1 MIYIGV
7 RFGTIELIRSI
18 NSRIYEVQQTIV
30 DCVSNQC
37 ADQPD
42 NCQEMVKVAKAQL
55 SVRLLISMAKQ
66 IVQEKI
72 LHQIYNNPLQ
82 KARLCQWWYRFR
94 YSVAGSA
101 IKFVDTGTSSEIRRC
116 IMQYYWNTQSK
127 FNALIAQFDRKH
139 AYLATVLSILDSNSA
154 FLNFRMRTT
163 DAEQAEFIPSN
174 ELPEGK
180 LTALMRKPE
189 EKEVPVEIFTEKF
202 PIPFKLGSC
211 LQACDIDHRGVKVY
225 DIEFHFVDSWG
236 IIIGDKIR
244 QRTDP
249 AKGIKFHRIGYTNK
263 SQWEVQKI
271 FDHFND
277 FYMENEQL
285 KEGTFSSRKYNIIK
299 NNCINFTKEFV
310 EALLE
315 GDKQLKSK
323 HWPPRVLRQPPIND
337 KACGF
342 SSCFIPPNMPED
354 QQDN

>member
-1 MIYIGV
+1 M
-7 RFGTIELIRSI
+7 
-18 NSRIYEVQQTIV
+18 IV

-55 SVRLLISMAKQ
+55 SVRLLITMAKY
-66 IVQEKI
+66 IVENRI
-72 LHQIYNNPLQ
+72 LYQIYNKPLQ
-82 KARLCQWWYRFR
+82 KARLCKWWYRFR

-101 IKFVDTGTSSEIRRC
+101 IKFADTGTLSQIR
-116 IMQYYWNTQSK
+116 IDILQYYLDTQSK
-127 FNALIAQFDRKH
+127 LKALIAQFDSKH
-139 AYLATVLSILDSNSA
+139 AYLATVLSKLDSNSA
-154 FLNFRMRTT
+154 FNNFQMHTT

-174 ELPEGK
+174 ELSAGK
-180 LTALMRKPE
+180 LNVLMRKPE
-189 EKEVPVEIFTEKF
+189 EKEVPVELFTEKF

-225 DIEFHFVDSWG
+225 DIEFHFGCSEG
-236 IIIGDKIR
+236 IFIGDKIR
-244 QRTDP
+244 KREDP
-249 AKGIKFHRIGYTNK
+249 TKGIKFHRIGYTNK

-271 FDHFND
+271 FDRFND

-285 KEGTFSSRKYNIIK
+285 KQGTFSSKKYDLRK
-299 NNCINFTKEFV
+299 NNCIDFSKEFV

-323 HWPPRVLRQPPIND
+323 HWPPRVLRQPRIND
-337 KACGF
+337 KSCGF

-354 QQDN
+354 QDN